1 MEKHIFTTNDNDF
14 GKVEVKYNERFS
26 VIHASTL
33 WLSNVPSNY
42 EEEVIMT
49 AWDIFKRLFSEY
61 GAVSLVYNEVA
72 EKGYALLD
80 EIAD

>member
-1 MEKHIFTTNDNDF
+1 MEKLIFAISDNDF

-33 WLSNVPSNY
+33 WISNVPKEY
-42 EEEVIMT
+42 DDKVIMT
-49 AWDIFKRLFSEY
+49 AWDIFKRLYSEY

-80 EIAD
+80 EITD